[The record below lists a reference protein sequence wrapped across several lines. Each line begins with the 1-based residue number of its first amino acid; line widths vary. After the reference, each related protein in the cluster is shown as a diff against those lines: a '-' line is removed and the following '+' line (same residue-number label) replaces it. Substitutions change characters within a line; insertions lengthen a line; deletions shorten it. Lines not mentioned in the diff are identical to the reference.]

1 MLHLQQVYISLPQ
14 GKLPPG
20 SPLSGLELDLHATL
34 ELNSVARF
42 LGVKAVTFNEQLDLR
57 QQVPLQQPS
66 ALIMEYI
73 DISSWFWGDCSPYH
87 RRN

>member
-66 ALIMEYI
+66 ALIMEYN
-73 DISSWFWGDCSPYH
+73 DISSWFWGDCSPCH